1 MGTHPIFESD
11 FNCLTEKM
19 KNRTKETTTT
29 THLNICE
36 RSRRSRFMLLYSTAN
51 RKLHDRFTK
60 IMKMRE
66 KTTKGGRERNEIR
79 RRITCESDK
88 LELVRKDMINQ
99 PDSDPVKSA
108 DENLPDKEELDKE
121 LDDYWE

>member
-1 MGTHPIFESD
+1 
-11 FNCLTEKM
+11 M
-19 KNRTKETTTT
+19 KNRAKELPAAHQRATTT

-66 KTTKGGRERNEIR
+66 KTSKVQIFA
-79 RRITCESDK
+79 K
-88 LELVRKDMINQ
+88 LKINLV
-99 PDSDPVKSA
+99 
-108 DENLPDKEELDKE
+108 
-121 LDDYWE
+121 